1 MDSLTFRRICS
12 YAIDYIFIILL
23 STMVSGIRFL
33 NPSYD
38 NYVSAYDEYATMY
51 EKIADGD
58 LELVNSNEFKDIYY
72 NLDKYSVSVSISTI
86 VIYLLYFVGFQKW
99 NHNQT
104 LGKKAFNI
112 AVTSKNEK
120 VTVWQML
127 LRSIIIY
134 NIVFEVLSL
143 LSLWI
148 FDANT
153 YLYIDMTL
161 TFIAGIFFYI
171 NGGIVIFSKKH
182 LGIHDI
188 ICKTEV
194 KEVVNN
200 GN

>member
-1 MDSLTFRRICS
+1 MDSLTFRRICA

-38 NYVSAYDEYATMY
+38 NYVNAYDEYATMY

-58 LELVNSNEFKDIYY
+58 LELVNSNEFKDVYY

-153 YLYIDMTL
+153 YLYIDMAL
-161 TFIAGIFFYI
+161 TFIAMVFFYI

>member
-1 MDSLTFRRICS
+1 MDSLTFRRICA

>member
-1 MDSLTFRRICS
+1 MDSLTFRRICA

-38 NYVSAYDEYATMY
+38 NYVNAYDEYATMY

-182 LGIHDI
+182 LGIHDL

-194 KEVVNN
+194 KECANN

>member
-1 MDSLTFRRICS
+1 MDSLTFRRICA

-23 STMVSGIRFL
+23 TTMVSGIRFL

-38 NYVSAYDEYATMY
+38 NYVNAYDEYATMY

-134 NIVFEVLSL
+134 NIIFEVLSL

-153 YLYIDMTL
+153 YLYIDMAL

>member
-1 MDSLTFRRICS
+1 MDSLTFRRICA

-134 NIVFEVLSL
+134 NIIFEVLSL